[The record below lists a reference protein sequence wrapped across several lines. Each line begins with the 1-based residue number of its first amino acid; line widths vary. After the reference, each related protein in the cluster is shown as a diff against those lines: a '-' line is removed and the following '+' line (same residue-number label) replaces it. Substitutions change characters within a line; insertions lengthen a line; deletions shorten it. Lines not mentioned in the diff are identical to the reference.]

1 MRFRLGI
8 AALVAATLLS
18 PAAGHASE
26 LEAYSNTQLNVQSQ
40 WRNGAT
46 TTVVPLYEFLS
57 VTGRE
62 VSIPGGQLYFQVDGW
77 GAANL
82 GSNPWWNGYT
92 NTGSFSADLNLA
104 WVQARFLDN
113 QIRVTLGR
121 QTIGYGNSRMLQLD
135 GGSFQ
140 AVIHKMFTLDGYVG
154 VPTTQR
160 FTAYGS
166 LYSANPTIGDL
177 AVGGRLGF
185 AWTTWLNTGVSAAFA
200 WQGGLS
206 TREDLALDLR
216 FSPVSWMYL
225 IGYVDWSLF
234 ASNYF
239 DGFGGQIA
247 DANASLIFPVT
258 PHLQFT
264 AEYTYTVPSLALP
277 YNSILWVFTD
287 NSMQYAGL
295 SARVGLEQFK
305 VQVPLDFEVGY
316 RRIFETEGKPGTT
329 DGGGNRF
336 FLRANWRPSKNSAIG
351 AEGSRLFMPEF
362 TEASPSGPVQILP
375 GAGYWQARA
384 FGSLK
389 AYGFTGTLD
398 FQGYWF
404 DSPVNAINQSIIG
417 SATLGYDVG
426 GGFAVVGAVQGGSTP
441 YYSSYLNGLVKLTY
455 NATYRFREVYE

>member
-200 WQGGLS
+200 WQGGLA

-225 IGYVDWSLF
+225 LGYVDWSLF
-234 ASNYF
+234 ANSYF
-239 DGFGGQIA
+239 DGLGGQIA

-277 YNSILWVFTD
+277 YNS
-287 NSMQYAGL
+287 
-295 SARVGLEQFK
+295 
-305 VQVPLDFEVGY
+305 
-316 RRIFETEGKPGTT
+316 
-329 DGGGNRF
+329 
-336 FLRANWRPSKNSAIG
+336 
-351 AEGSRLFMPEF
+351 
-362 TEASPSGPVQILP
+362 
-375 GAGYWQARA
+375 
-384 FGSLK
+384 
-389 AYGFTGTLD
+389 
-398 FQGYWF
+398 
-404 DSPVNAINQSIIG
+404 
-417 SATLGYDVG
+417 
-426 GGFAVVGAVQGGSTP
+426 
-441 YYSSYLNGLVKLTY
+441 
-455 NATYRFREVYE
+455 